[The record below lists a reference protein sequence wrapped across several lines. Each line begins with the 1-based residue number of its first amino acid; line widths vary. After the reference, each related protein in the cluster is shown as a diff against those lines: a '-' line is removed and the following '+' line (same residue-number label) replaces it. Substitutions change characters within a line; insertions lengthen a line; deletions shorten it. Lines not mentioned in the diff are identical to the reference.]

1 MPSYDLAR
9 ERFRLAHPHLGVL
22 GLLHDNE
29 PVVEELIQAR
39 DELIEIGLVSDEG
52 EISPVLSDLVAVMS
66 KPVIQVLVEVTG
78 AQGIMTHGL
87 VIGEEAVF
95 AHEEWPGTGESEY
108 VQIEPATV
116 VFELA
121 RIVGLRQR
129 ARAEARPP
137 VLSVESTM
145 GALDAVLNAI
155 GEMAPE
161 EQDQPGATGARGRQ
175 VLTVTD
181 EELDHVSRGVFADL
195 ISALRA
201 NWRMTVVWPSVEGD
215 TPGTGAASFAVWD
228 CGHFGYWHRE
238 LPAEPIVEG
247 QVGPETPLRLVQVP
261 TKKVWKMITDLLPNR
276 DQIRSTA
283 A

>member
-52 EISPVLSDLVAVMS
+52 EISPVLTDLVAVMS

-121 RIVGLRQR
+121 RIVSLRQR

-145 GALDAVLNAI
+145 GALDAVLTAI

-161 EQDQPGATGARGRQ
+161 DQDQPGATGARGRQ
-175 VLTVTD
+175 VLTTTD

-195 ISALRA
+195 IAALRA

-215 TPGTGAASFAVWD
+215 TPGAASASFAIWD
-228 CGHFGYWHRE
+228 CGHFGYWQRE
-238 LPAEPIVEG
+238 LPAEPILEG

-276 DQIRSTA
+276 DEIRSTA